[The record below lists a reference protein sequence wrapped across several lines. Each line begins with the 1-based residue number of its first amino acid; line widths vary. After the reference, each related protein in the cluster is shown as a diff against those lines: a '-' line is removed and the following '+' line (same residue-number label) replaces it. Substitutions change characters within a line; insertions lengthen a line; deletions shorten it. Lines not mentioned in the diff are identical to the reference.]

1 MDTARIL
8 LAPSHFRMVDNAWV
22 LIVLI
27 AGPKETFQHTLLR
40 QDDLTKGV
48 TEKSQIY
55 SYTRGIGKK
64 IVKKTLTSHNGKTI

>member
-22 LIVLI
+22 LIVLM

-48 TEKSQIY
+48 REKSQIY
-55 SYTRGIGKK
+55 SYRRGIGKK